1 MSADLYAQIRPFNDA
16 EVPGVVDRLLANPA
30 LLDAVARLRLPRTS
44 AVLGPWL
51 HAPVRFLL
59 RRQLRGVRDVAGVQR
74 IVERYMRHM
83 IAASTRSFS
92 VSGLEQLDASRAWLF
107 IGNHRDIALDP
118 AFLNF
123 ALHSRSRETARV
135 AIGDNLLSKDY
146 VSDLMRLNKSF
157 IVRRSAKGPRQM
169 FAAWQELS
177 GYIRHS
183 LLEEKSPVWIAQ
195 REGRAKDGWDRTEP
209 AIIKMLAI
217 SKPKDQPFS
226 EFIRELGIVPV
237 AISYEWDPCDAGKAH
252 ELAVRAREGSYAK
265 AEHEDVNSIAR
276 SITAQKG
283 AVHVSFGQPLG
294 GDYVTPEAVATAID
308 RQVLALYRVQPTN
321 LCAYRIAEGSL
332 CGASRSQA
340 DEAAA
345 DAVEPAFRARLEAL
359 PPEDRPFLV
368 DMYAN
373 PLRNSAAFNAT

>member
-1 MSADLYAQIRPFNDA
+1 MSADPFARIRPFNDA
-16 EVPGVVDRLLANPA
+16 EVPGVVERLLANAA
-30 LLDAVARLRLPRTS
+30 LLDAIARLRLPRAS
-44 AVLGPWL
+44 AMLGSWL
-51 HAPVRFLL
+51 RGPVRFAL
-59 RRQLRGVRDVAGVQR
+59 RRQLRDVRDVAGVQR

-83 IAASTRSFS
+83 ITASTRSFS

-135 AIGDNLLSKDY
+135 AIGDNLLTKDY

-157 IVRRSAKGPRQM
+157 IVRRSEKGPRQV
-169 FAAWQELS
+169 FAALQELS

-183 LLEEKSPVWIAQ
+183 LLEEECPVWIAQ

-217 SKPKDQPFS
+217 SKPKEQPFP
-226 EFIRELGIVPV
+226 EFVRELGIVPV

-276 SITAQKG
+276 SITAPKG
-283 AVHVSFGQPLG
+283 AVHVAFGQPLA

-321 LCAYRIAEGSL
+321 LCAYRIAEGTLPVS
-332 CGASRSQA
+332 ADAQA
-340 DEAAA
+340 AAAA
-345 DAVEPAFRARLEAL
+345 DAVDAAFRARLEAL
-359 PPEDRPFLV
+359 PPEERPFLL

-373 PLRNSAAFNAT
+373 PLRNTAAFNAA

>member
-1 MSADLYAQIRPFNDA
+1 MSADLYARIRPFNDA
-16 EVPGVVDRLLANPA
+16 EVAGVVERLLENPA
-30 LLDAVARLRLPRTS
+30 LLDAVARLRLPRVS
-44 AVLGPWL
+44 AVLGSWL
-51 HAPVRFLL
+51 HGPVRFAL
-59 RRQLRGVRDVAGVQR
+59 RRQLRDVRDVAGVQR

-83 IAASTRSFS
+83 ITASTRSFS
-92 VSGLEQLDASRAWLF
+92 VSGLDQLDPSCAWLF

-123 ALHSRSRETARV
+123 ALYSRSRETARV
-135 AIGDNLLSKDY
+135 AIGDNLLTKDY

-157 IVRRSAKGPRQM
+157 IVRRSEKGPRQV
-169 FAAWQELS
+169 FAALQELS

-183 LLEEKSPVWIAQ
+183 LREEKCPIWIAQ

-217 SKPKDQPFS
+217 SKPKEQPFP

-265 AEHEDVNSIAR
+265 AEHEDVNSIAL
-276 SITAQKG
+276 SITAPKG
-283 AVHVSFGQPLG
+283 AVHVAFGQPLT

-308 RQVLALYRVQPTN
+308 RQVLALYRVQPTT
-321 LCAYRIAEGSL
+321 LCAYRIAEGRL
-332 CGASRSQA
+332 PASMDPQA
-340 DEAAA
+340 AAVA
-345 DAVEPAFRARLEAL
+345 DAVDVAFRARLEAL
-359 PPEDRPFLV
+359 PAEERPFLL

-373 PLRNSAAFNAT
+373 PLRNSAAFNAA